1 MPKPT
6 QKIKMLPSVGK
17 PDVRLAAE
25 ALLPL
30 LESFIRSNPPRRGK
44 PSPRQQ
50 PSSS

>member
-17 PDVRLAAE
+17 PDVKRAAE
-25 ALLPL
+25 LLLPL
-30 LESFIRSNPPRRGK
+30 LESFMRSTPPRRGK
-44 PSPRQQ
+44 PSRRQQ